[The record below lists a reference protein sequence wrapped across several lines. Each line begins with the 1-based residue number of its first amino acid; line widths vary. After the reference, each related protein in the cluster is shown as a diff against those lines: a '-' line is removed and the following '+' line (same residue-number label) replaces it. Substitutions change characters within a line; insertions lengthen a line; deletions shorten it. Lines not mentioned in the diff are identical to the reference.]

1 MNKKIS
7 IKTIAATAVFTAVI
21 AALSQ
26 VAIPT
31 PIGVSITLQT
41 FAIALTAF
49 LIGFKSVAATLC
61 YILIGALGV
70 PVFAGFSGGV
80 GVLTGPTGGFI
91 FAFPFFSAGLS
102 LLNYVN
108 RNALKAVVGLLSVI
122 VLYIGG
128 ILQFCLVTGN
138 SLKTAV
144 IAFSLYFAKDV
155 LTILLAYFLGLRIG
169 PTLAKFIQ
177 PKR

>member
-1 MNKKIS
+1 MNK
-7 IKTIAATAVFTAVI
+7 IKSVTVTALFTALI

-31 PIGVSITLQT
+31 PIGVSVTLQT

-80 GVLTGPTGGFI
+80 GVLTGPTGGFL
-91 FAFPFFSAGLS
+91 FAFPLFSAGLS
-102 LLNYVN
+102 LLVYVN
-108 RNALKAVVGLLSVI
+108 QNTLKIFMGLLSLT

-144 IAFSLYFAKDV
+144 IAFCSYFAKDV
-155 LTILLAYFLGLRIG
+155 LTILLAYLLGRRIG
-169 PTLAKFIQ
+169 PTLAKFIH